1 MKIFKVCTFHYG
13 DTYHIPHWNY
23 LVESSSYSDDDF
35 FIFSFMVWEYQFLVE
50 ALNFW
55 LLDINAFSAQ
65 ANYGQ
70 IQEYRAS

>member
-1 MKIFKVCTFHYG
+1 
-13 DTYHIPHWNY
+13 
-23 LVESSSYSDDDF
+23 
-35 FIFSFMVWEYQFLVE
+35 MVWEYQFLVE

-70 IQEYRAS
+70 IQEYLAS